1 MGRGT
6 RCTAFI
12 LIQGSREESLALT
25 VSEESFRQWLGD
37 VAPATSHAAVC
48 RAAGIKRS
56 TLAQQLVRGRVSVA
70 TVVAVS
76 RSLRLS
82 VVESLSAFT
91 DYRDLAEG
99 VAPPTDA
106 ELLSQISDMDLLRE
120 VLARSAAAETAETAE
135 RAEITLSPIPHRS
148 SVRTW
153 LDAIGPDDLRQQVA
167 RSAGIAPQNLSA
179 QISANRL
186 TPALALRCARLAGVG
201 LANGLVATG
210 LITPGEADWLSGS
223 RAVTLRKTTN
233 SALVALVA
241 VRMDALYRTL
251 RRREQDTAAAAQLVW
266 ESLG

>member
-1 MGRGT
+1 M
-6 RCTAFI
+6 
-12 LIQGSREESLALT
+12 T

-120 VLARSAAAETAETAE
+120 VLARSATAERRAETVE